1 VLILPYRFY
10 LYFLCTMCVF
20 VIPTFFYFP
29 ETKGLPLEEI
39 SRLFGDEVTDINL
52 YTQSGDEKGSPV
64 IEQEVVVA

>member
-1 VLILPYRFY
+1 
-10 LYFLCTMCVF
+10 MCVF

-52 YTQSGDEKGSPV
+52 YTQSSDEKGSPV